1 MENPAMQEFLDMKGE
16 IEKKVKNVP
25 FILHKINF
33 EYSKFKKFFITQD
46 LGLLD
51 RPNSKPKTPM
61 VISLVKISNS

>member
-33 EYSKFKKFFITQD
+33 EYNGSRNS
-46 LGLLD
+46 LLL
-51 RPNSKPKTPM
+51 KM
-61 VISLVKISNS
+61 WAY